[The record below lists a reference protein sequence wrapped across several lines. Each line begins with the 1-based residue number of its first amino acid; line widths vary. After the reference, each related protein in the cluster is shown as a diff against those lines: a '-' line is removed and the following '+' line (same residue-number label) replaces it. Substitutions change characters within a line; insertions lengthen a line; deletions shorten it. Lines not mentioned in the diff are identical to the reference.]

1 VWFGKAHLQR
11 STFLAGAAAASFFPS
26 RLRAQTLTKV
36 SLAGTVNEDILGV
49 LWAVQSGIFQRLGLD
64 VDVQHSSN
72 GAAVSAAVVS
82 GALDIGKSSIIPLLT
97 AHARGVPFVVEAPGG
112 VYTAADPNAALV
124 VGKDSPLRGGGDFNG
139 KTLAV
144 PALSDLFALGL
155 SAWVD
160 RNGGDSHT
168 LKFLELPGPAQADAI
183 AAGRIAGA
191 MMVEPLVSDGVRAGK
206 IRVLA
211 RAYDAIASH
220 FAVTLFFTSA
230 DYAAR
235 NADVLARFRKALA
248 EGVAFV
254 TAHRA
259 QTLPAYAQFSG
270 IDPSV
275 LAAMIP
281 NHMGTSLDPQMIQPV
296 IDVAVKYGV
305 LGKPFSAKDLF
316 DRNA

>member
-1 VWFGKAHLQR
+1 MIR
-11 STFLAGAAAASFFPS
+11 RRTFLAAGAAVSLFPS
-26 RLRAQTLTKV
+26 RLRAQTVTKV
-36 SLAGTVNEDILGV
+36 SVGGTVNEDILGV
-49 LWAVQSGIFQRLGLD
+49 LWAVQSGIFGRLGLD

-72 GAAVSAAVVS
+72 GAAVSEAVLT

-97 AHARGVPFVVEAPGG
+97 AHVRGLPFVVEAPGG
-112 VYTAADPNAALV
+112 VYTASDPNAALV
-124 VGKDSPLRGGGDFNG
+124 VGKDSPLRSGRDFNG
-139 KTLAV
+139 KTVAV
-144 PALSDLFALGL
+144 PALADLFALGI
-155 SAWVD
+155 SAWID

-168 LKFLELPGPAQADAI
+168 LKFLELPGPAQAEAI
-183 AAGRIAGA
+183 LAGRVAGA
-191 MMVEPLVSDGVRAGK
+191 MMVEPLVSEGVRAGK

-211 RAYDAIASH
+211 HAYDAVARL

-235 NADVLARFRKALA
+235 NPDVLARFRKGLA

-259 QTLPAYAQFSG
+259 QALPAYAQFSG

-275 LAAMIP
+275 LASMIP
-281 NHMGTSLDPQMIQPV
+281 NHMGTALDPQMIQPV

-305 LGKPFSAKDLF
+305 LAKPFSAKDLF